1 MNKLYIAT
9 IYCHVNNCYSNRNLW
24 DFLTGIL
31 KTGER
36 TPWPKTNHLVLV
48 LEMFLGK
55 FSDTAPTHTAH
66 SLLVPPEWSSSHV
79 HKVSQLIHSAVRF
92 ESYFQM
98 RVQLA
103 DRWDMQEESL
113 VLGGLV
119 SLKESHWAQVSHW
132 RASQETN
139 VRSTIKQE
147 LWASCSAGAFC
158 LRTDLLSDICHI
170 TFA

>member
-1 MNKLYIAT
+1 MGFPYRHPKDRGE
-9 IYCHVNNCYSNRNLW
+9 NRMAKDKSLGVGVG
-24 DFLTGIL
+24 D
-31 KTGER
+31 
-36 TPWPKTNHLVLV
+36 V
-48 LEMFLGK
+48 LGK
-55 FSDTAPTHTAH
+55 VFRYCTHGAPQH

-79 HKVSQLIHSAVRF
+79 NKVSQLIHSAVRF